1 MQTAESDEF
10 TFLTDFTQKMNFQQ
24 NSSYTYLYKTRQSRK
39 GKLYRDLFAGS

>member
-39 GKLYRDLFAGS
+39 GK